1 MAVVLGNMMKKKEEK
16 EMLERNALER
26 KYSTLLNL
34 IEQATEKLIPQV
46 KDIYDTHK
54 YIEGIDEAFA
64 KNLWSYLCCCISGM
78 EKTIDVSSYV
88 TFSCGRN
95 YSHKVSL
102 TRLGVSV
109 SHGINGQY
117 VKTDNPILDCNRN
130 DERVFRGE
138 YLLKDYL
145 EDNKNNLTNSY
156 LDGCIEELQTLL
168 DKFPIYAKGFFDKV
182 SNYQM

>member
-1 MAVVLGNMMKKKEEK
+1 MAVVLGNMMQKKEEK

-46 KDIYDTHK
+46 RDIYDTYK
-54 YIEGIDEAFA
+54 YIRGIDKEFA
-64 KNLWSYLCCCISGM
+64 GCLWSYLCCSISGM
-78 EKTIDVSSYV
+78 NRTIDVSSYV
-88 TFSCGRN
+88 TFGDSQ
-95 YSHKVSL
+95 YSHKVCL
-102 TRLGVSV
+102 TRFGVSV
-109 SHGINGQY
+109 SYGINGQY
-117 VKTDNPILDCNRN
+117 ATTNNPIWDCNHH

-145 EDNKNNLTNSY
+145 EDNKNELTDGY
-156 LDGCIEELQTLL
+156 LEGCINELQTLL